1 MLFLFLF
8 LVGEIREGGKVE
20 HQIVLPLNHL
30 NRSYGRSGFINVG
43 VCVFLVEVGR
53 VRLAHQRR
61 LPRRRD
67 LLVLQ
72 RLPVQPVEERV
83 RLDVLRV
90 ARTGAQTQLWV
101 ANQQARDEVG
111 RFGGEEALH
120 MGAHDGAYGELQR
133 RVENVRE
140 HHLPVLVVE
149 GRLHVKRHT
158 HNNHAADHLVE
169 QRAHRPPVHRAVVRL
184 ARQHLRRHV
193 LGRAYLSHRSATCT
207 ADGPRLGVGRHV
219 LLGESEVGDDDVAL
233 LVQQNVLRLEI
244 SAVRRSV

>member
-1 MLFLFLF
+1 MLFLLLF

-149 GRLHVKRHT
+149 GRLPHS
-158 HNNHAADHLVE
+158 
-169 QRAHRPPVHRAVVRL
+169 RL
-184 ARQHLRRHV
+184 ASL
-193 LGRAYLSHRSATCT
+193 
-207 ADGPRLGVGRHV
+207 P
-219 LLGESEVGDDDVAL
+219 
-233 LVQQNVLRLEI
+233 VLR
-244 SAVRRSV
+244 SSRREASPRSTSRPRGRRGVPAAPPAPRTPACLRWS

>member
-1 MLFLFLF
+1 MEQRVLFLFLF
-8 LVGEIREGGKVE
+8 LVREIREGGKVE

-72 RLPVQPVEERV
+72 RLPIQPVEERV
-83 RLDVLRV
+83 RLDILRV
-90 ARTGAQTQLWV
+90 ARAGAQTQLWV

-149 GRLHVKRHT
+149 GRLHM
-158 HNNHAADHLVE
+158 NW
-169 QRAHRPPVHRAVVRL
+169 
-184 ARQHLRRHV
+184 
-193 LGRAYLSHRSATCT
+193 SH
-207 ADGPRLGVGRHV
+207 
-219 LLGESEVGDDDVAL
+219 
-233 LVQQNVLRLEI
+233 
-244 SAVRRSV
+244 